1 MSVLTMTQDLFK
13 ADLWDKRVVTEE
25 EATEVQKQLDLEK
38 YMECGVFDG
47 EKPDRTRVV
56 QLFSGMCI

>member
-1 MSVLTMTQDLFK
+1 M
-13 ADLWDKRVVTEE
+13 TEE